1 MAALAVPGTGID
13 SEQET
18 PASFI
23 ESLLMV
29 LLGFLVRASSG
40 LLIMSVLAGLA
51 AAVTGV
57 GLIALVQAELAGGS
71 ARPAYLLSAFL
82 AFCIV
87 SASARI
93 IGQAGMIKLGQR
105 AASELGVQLVRRALR
120 LPLRGFES
128 MDTSALLA
136 ALTEDVVLI
145 ANAMVGFAHLCINIP
160 VVLACMVYIC
170 WLSPVIFVC
179 GVIFAAAAIAVSV
192 YLSARGIQSLQVARA
207 QQDTLVGHFRT
218 LIDGFRELK
227 LHGGRRTAYLAESLE
242 PTVASV
248 RSAMVRGLNCF
259 AVIEGWNQIAF
270 FGFIAILL
278 SVVPRFEPIGKP
290 TLVSAVLVVL
300 YLMTPLDVI
309 LTWLPILGRAR
320 VSLLKIQA
328 LIPILDERRDGAE
341 SRNDKGGRLALR
353 NSVSLEGVTFTYRD
367 AHHDAGFALGPID
380 LVLRPG
386 ELVIVAGG
394 NGSGKTTLV
403 KLISGLYTPESGAL
417 RLDGRMIGD
426 PDREAYRQ
434 LVSVVFADGHLFPDV
449 LGLGTNGIETKARE
463 GLQQLGLAPHVLLI
477 EKSFSTTEL
486 SQGQR
491 RRLALLGAWLEDR
504 PIFVLDEWAANQDV
518 AFKQMFY
525 SKLLPE
531 WRAAG
536 KALLVISHDES
547 HFDVADRVV
556 HLHDGRLVDE
566 APVGI
571 GSTWA

>member
-1 MAALAVPGTGID
+1 MNLLWFLLRSSRRLVILSVVAGAAGGAAGI
-13 SEQET
+13 
-18 PASFI
+18 A
-23 ESLLMV
+23 
-29 LLGFLVRASSG
+29 
-40 LLIMSVLAGLA
+40 
-51 AAVTGV
+51 
-57 GLIALVQAELAGGS
+57 LIALIQSVLTGDAS
-71 ARPAYLLSAFL
+71 RPDLVVWAFL

-93 IGQAGMIKLGQR
+93 IGQAGMIKLGQS
-105 AASELGVQLVRRALR
+105 AAAELGLQLVRRALR
-120 LPLRGFES
+120 LPLREFES

-136 ALTEDVVLI
+136 TLTEDVVLI

-160 VVLACMVYIC
+160 VVLACMVYVC

-179 GVIFAAAAIAVSV
+179 GVIFAAVAIAVSV
-192 YLSARGIQSLQVARA
+192 YLSALGIRNLRSARD
-207 QQDTLVGHFRT
+207 QQDALVGHFRT

-227 LHGGRRTAYLAESLE
+227 LHGGRRAAYLGELLE

-278 SVVPRFEPIGKP
+278 FVIPRFEPIGKP

-309 LTWLPILGRAR
+309 LTWLPLLGRAR
-320 VSLLKIQA
+320 VSLLKVQA
-328 LIPILDERRDGAE
+328 LIPILDERCDDAEGLPFKGKRLGLRD
-341 SRNDKGGRLALR
+341 
-353 NSVSLEGVTFTYRD
+353 SVSLEGVTFTYRD
-367 AHHDAGFALGPID
+367 AHDDAGFTLGPVD

-386 ELVIVAGG
+386 ELVILAGG

-403 KLISGLYTPESGAL
+403 KLMSGLYTPESGAL
-417 RLDGRMIGD
+417 RLDGRVIGD
-426 PDREAYRQ
+426 SDRDAYRQ

-449 LGLGTNGIETKARE
+449 LGLGVDGIETKARE
-463 GLQQLGLAPHVLLI
+463 GLEQLGLAPHVSLR

-547 HFDVADRVV
+547 HFDIADRVV
-556 HLHDGRLVDE
+556 HLRDGRLVDE
-566 APVGI
+566 APVGM